1 MAPTGSDGE
10 SGMDEGQATEPE
22 PETEAGV
29 ERAAEELRKRF
40 ANGGC
45 MARVPEFSA
54 LLTDV
59 SYEQTLEALRR
70 LTDDGVAELECLADG
85 TLVFYFPR
93 R

>member
-1 MAPTGSDGE
+1 
-10 SGMDEGQATEPE
+10 MDEREPI
-22 PETEAGV
+22 ETGGEGEAAV

-45 MARVPEFSA
+45 MARVPEFAA